1 MEEQR
6 FDIVFAGATLPGF
19 DRDTVARNLVQVFR
33 ATPETVA
40 RLLDGGTHVLKR
52 GLDAAAAQK
61 YRNALEQAGAAVEI
75 TAVTAAVV
83 APAPEHEFT
92 LAPIGSDLLA
102 PHERR
107 QVSAVAP
114 DTSGLSLAEPG
125 VRLAPETPP
134 APPPPDTSHI
144 TLAAPE
150 MLPPT

>member
-19 DRDTVARNLVQVFR
+19 DRDTVARNLVQIFR
-33 ATPETVA
+33 TTPETVA

-52 GLDAAAAQK
+52 GLDDAAAQK

-83 APAPEHEFT
+83 APTPEYGFT
-92 LAPIGSDLLA
+92 LAPAGTDLLA

-107 QVSAVAP
+107 QVSAIAP
-114 DTSGLSLAEPG
+114 DTSGLSLAEAG
-125 VRLAPETPP
+125 VRLAPEAPP

-150 MLPPT
+150 TLPPA